1 MKKIIYLSIFCT
13 IVSAQGLELE
23 GKKIT
28 PKKSTAPMKQ
38 LVDDNIAATI
48 ILDSKNSVL
57 RWKGG
62 LKFVNN
68 DHTGTLK
75 IKQGRLSDYS
85 KYNL

>member
-48 ILDSKNSVL
+48 I
-57 RWKGG
+57 
-62 LKFVNN
+62 
-68 DHTGTLK
+68 
-75 IKQGRLSDYS
+75 
-85 KYNL
+85 